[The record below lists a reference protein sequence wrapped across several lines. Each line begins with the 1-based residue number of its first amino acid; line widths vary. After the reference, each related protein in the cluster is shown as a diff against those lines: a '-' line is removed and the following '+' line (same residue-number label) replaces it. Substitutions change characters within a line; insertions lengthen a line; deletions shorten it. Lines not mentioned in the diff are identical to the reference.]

1 MIGTTLKHYRIV
13 RALGHG
19 GMGEVYAAED
29 LQLRRLVALKTL
41 PPETASDPDRLH
53 RFRREAQAVAAL
65 NHPNIVTL
73 YGVEE
78 ADGVHFL
85 TMELVE
91 GRTLG
96 ELIPGGGLP
105 LTKLLEI
112 AVPLAD
118 AVRAA
123 HERGIVHRDLKP
135 ANVMVNAEGRVKVLD
150 FGLAKNV
157 RGPDG
162 PSESEAATATQLTA
176 QFQVVGTAAYMSPEQ
191 ALGRPVDARSDI
203 FSLGV
208 VLYEMATGV
217 RPFVGDSVV
226 AVMSAIIRD
235 TPPSPSDAN
244 RSVPV
249 ELDRAITRC
258 LAKEPD
264 RRYQTATD
272 LRNDLEDL
280 QRQVASGK
288 APSVARASGW
298 RRRAAAL
305 LLQPR
310 RRLAAIAAV
319 ILVAA
324 VAAAAVYWRS
334 SWFRT
339 ESSAPSRFEFTQLTT
354 QPGVEWFPSISPDG
368 EWVVYAGDA
377 GARRH
382 LFLQRVGGQNPQDI
396 SGTDPTADDDQ
407 PAFSPDG
414 RRIAFR
420 SSRDGGGLFV
430 MGMTGEQVTR
440 VSRTGFRP
448 TWSPDGKQLAFTIEN
463 VELNPQNAARLS
475 ELWTADVETGV
486 ARPLSKLDAVMP
498 SWSPN
503 NRRIAYTGR
512 MEGANFQHLDIW
524 TVPVA
529 GGAPTRVTDDI
540 QNDWSPTWSPDGRYL
555 YFSSDRGGSM
565 NLWRV
570 RIDESSGRR
579 LSEPEPLSAP
589 AAIAAHPSLTADG
602 RRLVYTSAL
611 VTSNIQRLG
620 FDPIA
625 GAVKGDPSWVT
636 TGSRRW
642 SSPDPSPDGQWV
654 AFYSLERPEGDLYV
668 QHPDGTGQNR
678 LTGDV
683 AVDRVPRWSP
693 DGQWIACFSTRSGQA
708 ELWKIRSDGSGLQQL
723 TDEGGSYFT
732 WSPDG
737 SRIAT
742 FRSMPKANGFWI
754 FDPNRPWKA
763 QKPELVTPV
772 LGDPEERFF
781 VNSWSR
787 DGTRIVGEVQGPV
800 GGLLLYTLATR
811 AFERLTDFGEWPVFL
826 PDDRH
831 VLFVVGGKAF
841 YVMDTK
847 TKEPPKQVFSV
858 TPDVIGPPRLTKD
871 GTAMYYSQRHTEAD
885 IWLVTLQ
892 K

>member
-19 GMGEVYAAED
+19 GMGDVYAAED
-29 LQLRRLVALKTL
+29 LELRRLVALKML

-78 ADGVHFL
+78 ANGVHFL

-96 ELIPGGGLP
+96 DLIPRGGLP
-105 LTKLLEI
+105 LRPLLEI

-123 HERGIVHRDLKP
+123 HERGVVHRDLKP

-162 PSESEAATATQLTA
+162 QTDSEVETASQLTA

-191 ALGRPVDARSDI
+191 AQGRAVDARSDI

-226 AVMSAIIRD
+226 AVMSAIVRD
-235 TPPSPSDAN
+235 TPPSPSEVN
-244 RSVPV
+244 GSVPV
-249 ELDRAITRC
+249 ELDRAIRRC
-258 LAKEPD
+258 LAKEPG

-280 QRQVASGK
+280 QRQVVSGQ
-288 APSVARASGW
+288 APSVGRAGGW
-298 RRRAAAL
+298 WRRAAGL
-305 LLQPR
+305 PRPR
-310 RRLAAIAAV
+310 RRLVAIAAV

-324 VAAAAVYWRS
+324 AAAAAVYWRS
-334 SWFRT
+334 PWFSR
-339 ESSAPSRFEFTQLTT
+339 ESTAPNRFEFTQLTS
-354 QPGVEWFPSISPDG
+354 QPGVEWFPSMSPDG
-368 EWVVYAGDA
+368 EWVVYGGEA

-382 LFLQRVGGQNPQDI
+382 LFLQRVSGQNPQDI
-396 SGTDPTADDDQ
+396 SGADSTADDDQ

-414 RRIAFR
+414 MRIAFR

-430 MGMTGEQVTR
+430 MGMTGEAVRR
-440 VSRTGFRP
+440 VSRNGFRP

-463 VELNPQNAARLS
+463 VELNPQNAARVS
-475 ELWTADVETGV
+475 GLWTVDVETGV

-498 SWSPN
+498 SWSPH

-529 GGAPTRVTDDI
+529 GGTPSRVMDDLP
-540 QNDWSPTWSPDGRYL
+540 NDWSPTWSPDGRYL

-570 RIDESSGRR
+570 QIDESSGRR
-579 LSEPEPLSAP
+579 QGEPEPLTAP
-589 AAIAAHPSLTADG
+589 AALAAHANLAADG
-602 RRLVYTSAL
+602 TRLVYTSAL
-611 VTSNIQRLG
+611 VTANIQRLG
-620 FDPIA
+620 FNPIA
-625 GAVKGDPSWVT
+625 GTVMGEPSWVT

-642 SSPDPSPDGQWV
+642 SSPDPSPDGRWV

-668 QHPDGTGQNR
+668 AHPDGTGLNR
-678 LTGDV
+678 LTGDA

-693 DGQWIACFSTRSGQA
+693 DGQWIACFSTRSGEA

-723 TDEGGSYFT
+723 TEGGASYFI

-737 SRIAT
+737 SRMAT
-742 FRSMPKANGFWI
+742 FRNMPNGNGFLI
-754 FDPNRPWKA
+754 FDPNSPWKA

-781 VNSWSR
+781 PNSWSR
-787 DGTRIVGEVQGPV
+787 DGTRIVGEMQGPV
-800 GGLLLYTLATR
+800 SGLLTYTLATR
-811 AFERLTDFGEWPVFL
+811 TFERLADFGEWPVFL
-826 PDDRH
+826 PDNRH
-831 VLFVVGGKAF
+831 VLFVAGGKAF
-841 YVMDTK
+841 YVLDTK
-847 TKEPPKQVFSV
+847 TKEPPKKVFSV
-858 TPDVIGPPRLTKD
+858 TRDVIGPPRLTRD
-871 GTAMYYSQRHTEAD
+871 GSAMYYSRRVTEAD
-885 IWLVTLQ
+885 LWLVSLR

>member
-19 GMGEVYAAED
+19 GMGDVYAAED

-105 LTKLLEI
+105 LTKLLDI

-123 HERGIVHRDLKP
+123 HERGVVHRDLKP

-150 FGLAKNV
+150 FGLAKNISSSDA
-157 RGPDG
+157 RSD
-162 PSESEAATATQLTA
+162 SEAATATQLTA

-191 ALGRPVDARSDI
+191 AQGRTVDARSDI

-226 AVMSAIIRD
+226 AVMSAIVRD
-235 TPPSPSDAN
+235 TPPPPSDVN
-244 RSVPV
+244 RLVPV
-249 ELDRAITRC
+249 ELDRAIRRC

-272 LRNDLEDL
+272 LRNDLDDL
-280 QRQVASGK
+280 QHQIASGQ
-288 APSVARASGW
+288 APPVRRAGSW
-298 RRRAAAL
+298 RRRAAKRL
-305 LLQPR
+305 RPR
-310 RRLAAIAAV
+310 RRFAAITAI

-324 VAAAAVYWRS
+324 AAAVAVSWRLP
-334 SWFRT
+334 WFRR
-339 ESSAPSRFEFTQLTT
+339 ESSAPTRFEFTQLTT

-368 EWVVYAGDA
+368 EWVVYAGET

-396 SGTDPTADDDQ
+396 SGADSTADDDQ

-430 MGMTGEQVTR
+430 MGMTGEEVRR

-475 ELWTADVETGV
+475 ELWTVDVETGV
-486 ARPLSKLDAVMP
+486 PRPLSKLDAVMP

-524 TVPVA
+524 TVPIA

-570 RIDESSGRR
+570 QVDESSGRR
-579 LSEPEPLSAP
+579 LGEPQPLTTP
-589 AAIAAHPSLTADG
+589 AALAAHPSLTADG

-611 VTSNIQRLG
+611 VTANIQRLG

-625 GAVKGDPSWVT
+625 GTVKGEPSGVT

-678 LTGDV
+678 LTGDA

-723 TDEGGSYFT
+723 TDEGGSYFA

-742 FRSMPKANGFWI
+742 FRSKPSANGFWI

-781 VNSWSR
+781 VNAWSR

-800 GGLLLYTLATR
+800 SGLLTYTLATR

-831 VLFVVGGKAF
+831 VLFVAGGKTF
-841 YVMDTK
+841 YVLDTK
-847 TKEPPKQVFSV
+847 TKAPPTKVFSV
-858 TPDVIGPPRLTKD
+858 TRDVLGPPRLTRD
-871 GTAMYYSQRHTEAD
+871 GSAMYYSRRVTEAD
-885 IWLVTLQ
+885 LWLVSIQ

>member
-13 RALGHG
+13 RKLGHG
-19 GMGEVYAAED
+19 GMGDVYAAED

-53 RFRREAQAVAAL
+53 RFRREAQAVAGL

-96 ELIPGGGLP
+96 ELIPPGGLP

-123 HERGIVHRDLKP
+123 HERGVVHRDLKP
-135 ANVMVNAEGRVKVLD
+135 GNVMVNAEGRVKVLD

-157 RGPDG
+157 RSADAR
-162 PSESEAATATQLTA
+162 SDSEAATATQLTA

-191 ALGRPVDARSDI
+191 AQGRPVDARSDI

-226 AVMSAIIRD
+226 AVMSAIVRD
-235 TPPSPSDAN
+235 TPPSPSDVN

-288 APSVARASGW
+288 APSVARGSGW
-298 RRRAAAL
+298 RRRAAAM
-305 LLQPR
+305 LQPR
-310 RRLAAIAAV
+310 RRLAAVAAV

-324 VAAAAVYWRS
+324 AAAAAVYWRS

-396 SGTDPTADDDQ
+396 SGTDSTADDDH

-414 RRIAFR
+414 RHIAFR

-430 MGMTGEQVTR
+430 MGMTGEAVRR
-440 VSRTGFRP
+440 VSPAGFRP

-463 VELNPQNAARLS
+463 VELNPQNAARMS
-475 ELWTADVETGV
+475 ELWTVDVESGV
-486 ARPLSKLDAVMP
+486 ARILSKADAVMP

-524 TVPVA
+524 TIPIA
-529 GGAPTRVTDDI
+529 GGAPTRVTDDV
-540 QNDWSPTWSPDGRYL
+540 QNDWSPTWSPDGRYI

-579 LSEPEPLSAP
+579 LGEPEPLTTPAAACGAPQPDRRRAP
-589 AAIAAHPSLTADG
+589 AGLHL
-602 RRLVYTSAL
+602 
-611 VTSNIQRLG
+611 
-620 FDPIA
+620 
-625 GAVKGDPSWVT
+625 
-636 TGSRRW
+636 GSRH
-642 SSPDPSPDGQWV
+642 G
-654 AFYSLERPEGDLYV
+654 
-668 QHPDGTGQNR
+668 QHP
-678 LTGDV
+678 
-683 AVDRVPRWSP
+683 APRIRP
-693 DGQWIACFSTRSGQA
+693 DCRNG
-708 ELWKIRSDGSGLQQL
+708 
-723 TDEGGSYFT
+723 EG
-732 WSPDG
+732 
-737 SRIAT
+737 
-742 FRSMPKANGFWI
+742 
-754 FDPNRPWKA
+754 
-763 QKPELVTPV
+763 
-772 LGDPEERFF
+772 
-781 VNSWSR
+781 
-787 DGTRIVGEVQGPV
+787 
-800 GGLLLYTLATR
+800 
-811 AFERLTDFGEWPVFL
+811 
-826 PDDRH
+826 
-831 VLFVVGGKAF
+831 
-841 YVMDTK
+841 
-847 TKEPPKQVFSV
+847 
-858 TPDVIGPPRLTKD
+858 
-871 GTAMYYSQRHTEAD
+871 
-885 IWLVTLQ
+885 
-892 K
+892 